1 MTESKGNEHLRRH
14 LTPLSTGE
22 NTSNDGDRLAAIAR
36 DDVGAE
42 GGVGG
47 VETPETPMLDEKQK
61 EKEVTWASLPHRR
74 QLIILTLARL
84 SEPLVQ
90 TSLQVC
96 LVELAEPISLVRNL
110 MLEVVIYVLS
120 AEILR

>member
-1 MTESKGNEHLRRH
+1 MNERKANEHLRRH

-22 NTSNDGDRLAAIAR
+22 DTFNDGERLAAIAR

-47 VETPETPMLDEKQK
+47 VETPETPMLDEKHK
-61 EKEVTWASLPHRR
+61 EKDVTWASLPHRR

-96 LVELAEPISLVRNL
+96 VVELAEPISFVQNADIGGSR
-110 MLEVVIYVLS
+110 ICFIS
-120 AEILR
+120 